1 MTDDHSKPTLRR
13 RYRSNPFGLSQVKII
28 RELLEVF
35 PPMWQSEIHE
45 ILEEADLPCTK
56 GAVNTAVDQA
66 TRRLAYAV
74 SAEPEDRPVLIYQ
87 RDSDGL
93 LRMTRGWP
101 GLLEGK

>member
-1 MTDDHSKPTLRR
+1 MSGEPKTTLRR

-66 TRRLAYAV
+66 TRR
-74 SAEPEDRPVLIYQ
+74 
-87 RDSDGL
+87 GL
-93 LRMTRGWP
+93 VIRTRCGY
-101 GLLEGK
+101 GLPLPTEIP